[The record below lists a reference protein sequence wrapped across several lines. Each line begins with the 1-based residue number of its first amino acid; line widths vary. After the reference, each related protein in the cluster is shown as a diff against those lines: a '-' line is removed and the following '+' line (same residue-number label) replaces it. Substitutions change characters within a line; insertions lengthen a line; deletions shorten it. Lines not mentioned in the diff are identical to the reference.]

1 MEDVRT
7 HVQDFLNKCEEIK
20 KSKFIMAPTK
30 IKDLLKSIVNSRE
43 LYDLFGEVTA
53 DFDYLT
59 AKSQCI
65 IDSYDGFSSNAFIV
79 LPQSDRDRL
88 AFIFCLLVEID
99 RDSINFNSFLQKYFK
114 DDGSYYGSYYAFC
127 EQIIDPLERIIR
139 NNFSK
144 ELDETLPFQPLP
156 MMPANEQA
164 EQVTPEKPL
173 SQSQKSILL
182 QMLTTINLLIAQEK
196 QFISDSP
203 MPSDD
208 KQTGHRILSEIYNA
222 LKEKRFNYV
231 DALVA
236 GYNYYILYNNSISA
250 NIQLLLDY
258 IQRYEESQ

>member
-88 AFIFCLLVEID
+88 AFIF
-99 RDSINFNSFLQKYFK
+99 
-114 DDGSYYGSYYAFC
+114 FC
-127 EQIIDPLERIIR
+127 S
-139 NNFSK
+139 SK
-144 ELDETLPFQPLP
+144 
-156 MMPANEQA
+156 
-164 EQVTPEKPL
+164 
-173 SQSQKSILL
+173 
-182 QMLTTINLLIAQEK
+182 
-196 QFISDSP
+196 
-203 MPSDD
+203 
-208 KQTGHRILSEIYNA
+208 
-222 LKEKRFNYV
+222 
-231 DALVA
+231 
-236 GYNYYILYNNSISA
+236 
-250 NIQLLLDY
+250 
-258 IQRYEESQ
+258 